1 MRGGSMRRLVG
12 LVALLASIGAV
23 MVAAPSA
30 GAYGNTAVYQITFSL
45 NCTSPSPGACDQF
58 GGPGGVW
65 GWIEL
70 DAGGTGDMTLT
81 VCGHTIGG
89 GGAGAGHENV
99 EITDWSTSG
108 GFISLNGTD
117 PGVPPFVSGTNLGIP
132 SAAGHYSEH
141 PFPGLAAEITVVR
154 IPNR

>member
-1 MRGGSMRRLVG
+1 MRKLVG
-12 LVALLASIGAV
+12 LGALFALTGAV
-23 MVAAPSA
+23 MFAAPSA

-45 NCTSPSPGACDQF
+45 NCTSPAPGACDQF

-89 GGAGAGHENV
+89 GGAGAFHQNV
-99 EITDWSTSG
+99 EITGWSTAG
-108 GFISLNGTD
+108 GFISIDSTAQ
-117 PGVPPFVSGTNLGIP
+117 PVPPFVSGTGLEIP
-132 SAAGHYSEH
+132 AAAGHYGGH
-141 PFPGLAAEITVVR
+141 PFPGLATEITVVR

>member
-1 MRGGSMRRLVG
+1 MRKLVG
-12 LVALLASIGAV
+12 LGALLALTGAV

-89 GGAGAGHENV
+89 GGAGAFHQNV
-99 EITDWSTSG
+99 EITGWSASG
-108 GFISLNGTD
+108 DFISIDSTEQ
-117 PGVPPFVSGTNLGIP
+117 PVPPFVSGTNLEIP
-132 SAAGHYSEH
+132 AAAGHYSGH
-141 PFPGLAAEITVVR
+141 PFPGLATEITVVR